1 MCLAAGLY
9 YIQVLGDADAD
20 GDKHP
25 SQGSYLQRFS
35 LELDGRRPQSLAV
48 WEHMACSFLRAAA
61 GYDFPPHSATALS
74 LLEKTPDWDL
84 PFRSSMS
91 YGYWRT
97 RTRLGLCHE
106 GAYDVM
112 VRDVSSI
119 SDEIEAVK
127 EYLAERRGKED
138 SSMEG
143 GSAIDPN
150 SQEEGEAIN

>member
-9 YIQVLGDADAD
+9 YIQVLGDAD
-20 GDKHP
+20 GDKNP

-35 LELDGRRPQSLAV
+35 LELDGRRPHSLAV
-48 WEHMACSFLRAAA
+48 WEHMACSFLRGAA
-61 GYDFPPHSATALS
+61 GYDFSLLSATALS

-106 GAYDVM
+106 GTYNAM
-112 VRDVSSI
+112 ARDVSSI
-119 SDEIEAVK
+119 SELEAMK
-127 EYLAERRGKED
+127 EYLAERRGK
-138 SSMEG
+138 
-143 GSAIDPN
+143 
-150 SQEEGEAIN
+150 